1 MKMKKSQ
8 VLARSTPTLT
18 QSGLLA
24 VLLQR
29 QRQRVIELAEHRV
42 HANESRSAFSSALS
56 WLSVHVRGAAPGRPF
71 RRSVG
76 RTLPRHP

>member
-1 MKMKKSQ
+1 MKTKKSQ

-29 QRQRVIELAEHRV
+29 QRQRVIELAEHRA

-56 WLSVHVRGAAPGRPF
+56 WLSAHVRGAAAVQPF
-71 RRSVG
+71 QRGVG
-76 RTLPRHP
+76 RTFPRHP